1 MTPKIRIEN
10 LVHIYGK
17 KIDKAKMLL
26 KAGNSRNE
34 IFKKT
39 GLTVGV
45 ENVSLDVYEKEILA
59 IMGLSGSGKT
69 TLLKCINRL
78 LEPCDGKIMVDG
90 EDILQYNKH
99 QLRQYRQQKT
109 CMVFQEFG
117 LLPHRTVIKNVEFG
131 LEIAKISAQERRKRA
146 QQIIEVVGLAGWEG
160 MYPEEL
166 SGGMRQRVGLAR
178 ALANEP
184 DILLMDEPFS
194 ALDPLI
200 RRQMQKELI
209 ELQRKLN
216 KVIIFITH
224 DINEAF
230 FLGERVAIMKEGK
243 LQQIGKPTEILK
255 NPATEYIKE
264 FIRDVNKMQVLYC
277 RDIMQSEGG
286 NFSKRDNLPSLRTDQ
301 TLEEVLKVLGE
312 CTERTVVVDE
322 NGIPC
327 GQIQRDDIIKA
338 IVHGL

>member
-1 MTPKIRIEN
+1 MVVNI
-10 LVHIYGK
+10 
-17 KIDKAKMLL
+17 
-26 KAGNSRNE
+26 
-34 IFKKT
+34 IFQD
-39 GLTVGV
+39 L
-45 ENVSLDVYEKEILA
+45 EMA
-59 IMGLSGSGKT
+59 CGSGK
-69 TLLKCINRL
+69 
-78 LEPCDGKIMVDG
+78 
-90 EDILQYNKH
+90 ED
-99 QLRQYRQQKT
+99 T
-109 CMVFQEFG
+109 
-117 LLPHRTVIKNVEFG
+117 
-131 LEIAKISAQERRKRA
+131 
-146 QQIIEVVGLAGWEG
+146 
-160 MYPEEL
+160 
-166 SGGMRQRVGLAR
+166 
-178 ALANEP
+178 
-184 DILLMDEPFS
+184 
-194 ALDPLI
+194 
-200 RRQMQKELI
+200 QKESKESIPHWLYGI
-209 ELQRKLN
+209 LGIYDIYIVNRNFSGKRKLN

-277 RDIMQSEGG
+277 RDIMQSEGE

>member
-1 MTPKIRIEN
+1 MKPKIRLEN
-10 LVHIYGK
+10 LVYIYGEK
-17 KIDKAKMLL
+17 TEKAKLL
-26 KAGNSRNE
+26 LEAGNSRDE

-78 LEPCDGKIMVDG
+78 LEPCDGKIIVDG

-131 LEIAKISAQERRKRA
+131 LETAKIPVQERRKRA
-146 QQIIEVVGLAGWEG
+146 QRIIEIVGLNGWEG

-166 SGGMRQRVGLAR
+166 SGGMKQRVGLAR

-209 ELQRKLN
+209 DLQRKLN

-230 FLGERVAIMKEGK
+230 FLGERAAIMKEGK
-243 LQQIGKPTEILK
+243 LQQIGRPTEILK
-255 NPATEYIKE
+255 NPATDYVKE
-264 FIRDVNKMQVLYC
+264 FVRDVNKMQVLYC
-277 RDIMQSEGG
+277 KDIMQTDEEGLA
-286 NFSKRDNLPSLRTDQ
+286 KRSGIPLLRADQ
-301 TLEEVLKVLGE
+301 TLEEALKVLGDYSGE
-312 CTERTVVVDE
+312 AVVVDE
-322 NGIPC
+322 NEIPC
-327 GQIQRDDIIKA
+327 GRLQKDDIIKT